1 MADSPFRLYCQLS
14 ENLSQLPEFR
24 GLSFIDSLRT
34 ARQEEAQRRL
44 VRRNRRRLFSLVL
57 RKSVVPARKMVCEMP
72 LQDQISASAN
82 KLEQRGLTVEARK
95 LEQCHERLSSQD
107 GRDVWEAVLSLLL
120 QLQDTGKHEEP
131 SGLLSMG
138 DCLMER
144 PCSSSSRYSE
154 FPSQLFQPPCSP
166 PTQTIY
172 RTFPAVAWRWKEE
185 AGRPLYSLSLQP
197 SLGLDS
203 PSKAENVDSVTA
215 GDVSESDDGYSSGA
229 GELGTEIWDRI
240 WEVEVSSRRTWERLG
255 CNIPPVEL
263 PFMSEAGPE
272 ALARLRSSTLEQL
285 ELVEPG
291 LKLAR
296 PAVVSLNS
304 LSADLGYLLAGIPS
318 TTFTLSHR
326 DRFSV
331 APGRCLP
338 GLSPECLASFCQQ
351 FLQAGT
357 AALRLQQF
365 SSQQIERGSIV
376 QGFRTGLCSF
386 LRSYCDAV
394 ITISLKFCSSLGQ
407 FEQAV
412 SPLVK
417 QVTFLA
423 RLCKLN
429 TPDDHLE
436 AVESEEQQLPGG
448 VFLLSKL
455 LNVSVHISE
464 KTNHL
469 LLVSLLSAAAK
480 PYFKFLK
487 CWLFSGDVEG
497 DVSEFGLQVNHRFIF
512 ARDRSYWTGA
522 FDLIP
527 IEGSSFL
534 SDIQQQV
541 HLAGKSLALL
551 RLISPDHFLAGRF
564 RTKQPEIRLAVSAAE
579 QLELK
584 EVCRKYEEEMLLVAS
599 KHITT
604 FTQYKEKEEE
614 ERMKKLDL
622 IQSRNEQ
629 NRLKNEKDLAERKE
643 EKLNKQKKHYEDI
656 QNQIKEVNDR
666 KLKEKLQKEAE
677 DKKIEDEWKKIEEV
691 QKKKEEEERQR
702 LEEFYSK
709 LMADAELREKK
720 ADWKLRRADPSLGAK
735 RIAFHNEMN
744 KNIASLVKQKKALLD
759 ESAESLDDSRL
770 KIKNENDDRETMVML
785 MEDHEGNV
793 KSEKYEGFNDLTED
807 VHQQI
812 RNESKN
818 LESPPMKQVSS
829 TSSLNSFG
837 SQPAWKENCARVAI
851 KSRAE
856 NKAFMVGTTT
866 EMFEDAGWRDVRM
879 EQQEEEDVV
888 DGRNRKRKE
897 SQDIERLLYPGRYLA
912 AGQPT
917 AVSAP
922 APTPFSLTYSS
933 HTPQPYQ
940 KSFPALHAGA
950 RLLELGG
957 TTPAPPPAD
966 GQAFA
971 PLTLILQN
979 SVLIPLRSQARLV
992 DSALMSQFLVGEKL
1006 VLHLAALRRYLLL
1019 ADGEFGRQLVVSLCQ
1034 LDRQPDSPKA
1044 KSLHHPFSPAALN
1057 RVLET
1062 ALAGSVCG
1070 ANDPFAANIAFLL
1083 EPAGSAGRTRGLPGL
1098 SLTYRAQ
1105 WPVNIVLTPEA
1116 VSKYS
1121 AILDFM
1127 LELRLAMVS
1136 LERDWANENLVL
1148 RGEKKTANSILHR
1161 VNLMRHEMINF
1172 LSNLHAYISCQVLE
1186 ITWLEF
1192 QENLANK
1199 VTCLDNLIEVH
1210 EKFISKAV
1218 FRCLLNPKAAPVMK
1232 LLTDIFSAIAQFSSL
1247 AEVRLTSDCSAAGWE
1262 RIEQQYRVF
1271 QQYSRYF
1278 FSVVTKLSARGYQPH
1293 LQDLLLRLN
1302 FNGFYNKP

>member
-1 MADSPFRLYCQLS
+1 MTSNVMADSPFRLYCELS
-14 ENLSQLPEFR
+14 ENLSQLPEPR
-24 GLSFIDSLRT
+24 GLSFIESMRT
-34 ARQEEAQRRL
+34 ARQEKMQRRL
-44 VRRNRRRLFSLVL
+44 VRRNRRRLFSIVL
-57 RKSVVPARKMVCEMP
+57 RKSVVPARKLCDMP

-95 LEQCHERLSSQD
+95 LEQCHERLCSQD
-107 GRDVWEAVLSLLL
+107 GRDISEAVLSLLL

-131 SGLLSMG
+131 GGLLSMG
-138 DCLMER
+138 DCLLER
-144 PCSSSSRYSE
+144 HFGSSSSSSSRYPE
-154 FPSQLFQPPCSP
+154 FPFQLFRPPGGQPAK
-166 PTQTIY
+166 TVY
-172 RTFPAVAWRWKEE
+172 KTFPAVAWRWKEE
-185 AGRPLYSLSLQP
+185 VGRPLYSLSLQP

-203 PSKAENVDSVTA
+203 PSKAENVDSMTG
-215 GDVSESDDGYSSGA
+215 GDVSESDDGYSSGV

-272 ALARLRSSTLEQL
+272 ALARLRFSTLEQL

-296 PAVVSLNS
+296 PAVVSLNR

-331 APGRCLP
+331 AAGRCLP

-394 ITISLKFCSSLGQ
+394 ISISLKFCSSLGQ

-417 QVTFLA
+417 QVSFLA

-429 TPDDHLE
+429 TPDDHLDE
-436 AVESEEQQLPGG
+436 VESEVDQQLPSG

-512 ARDRSYWTGA
+512 ARDRSYWTSA

-551 RLISPDHFLAGRF
+551 RLMSPEHFLAGRF
-564 RTKQPEIRLAVSAAE
+564 RTKQPDIRLAVSAAE
-579 QLELK
+579 QLKLK
-584 EVCRKYEEEMLLVAS
+584 EVCRKYEEEMLLVAT
-599 KHITT
+599 KHTT
-604 FTQYKEKEEE
+604 SFTQFKEKEEE

-622 IQSRNEQ
+622 LLSRNEQ
-629 NRLKNEKDLAERKE
+629 NRLKSEKDLAERKE
-643 EKLNKQKKHYEDI
+643 EKLNKQKKLYEDI
-656 QNQIKEVNDR
+656 QDQIKEVNDR

-709 LMADAELREKK
+709 LIADAELREKK

-735 RIAFHNEMN
+735 RIAFHHEMN
-744 KNIASLVKQKKALLD
+744 KKITSLVKQKKAPLD
-759 ESAESLDDSRL
+759 ESAQSL
-770 KIKNENDDRETMVML
+770 NDRETMVML

-793 KSEKYEGFNDLTED
+793 NSEKIEGFNDLTED
-807 VHQQI
+807 VQQQI
-812 RNESKN
+812 GNENKN
-818 LESPPMKQVSS
+818 LDSPPSAMKQVIS
-829 TSSLNSFG
+829 TSSLNTFG
-837 SQPAWKENCARVAI
+837 SQPVCKENCARVAI

-856 NKAFMVGTTT
+856 NKAFMLGTTT
-866 EMFEDAGWRDVRM
+866 EMFEDAGWRDVRV
-879 EQQEEEDVV
+879 EQPDEDGV

-917 AVSAP
+917 AGSAP
-922 APTPFSLTYSS
+922 APTPFSLTYTR

-957 TTPAPPPAD
+957 TAPAPPPAD

-1034 LDRQPDSPKA
+1034 LDRQPDYPNAKA
-1044 KSLHHPFSPAALN
+1044 RHHPFSPAALN

-1062 ALAGSVCG
+1062 ALAGSVCS
-1070 ANDPFAANIAFLL
+1070 ANDPYAANIAFLL
-1083 EPAGSAGRTRGLPGL
+1083 EPAGSTGRTRGLPGL

-1127 LELRLAMVS
+1127 LELRLAMFS
-1136 LERDWANENLVL
+1136 LELDWANENLVL
-1148 RGEKKTANSILHR
+1148 RGEKKTARSILHR

-1218 FRCLLNPKAAPVMK
+1218 FRCLLNPKAAPVMN

-1247 AEVRLTSDCSAAGWE
+1247 AEVRLTSDCSAAGWQ